1 MKKQTITAALA
12 IVSASL
18 VLTGCT
24 ITPHVNVDVSGN
36 INGSEVISESFS
48 YEPNTSITGAIV
60 SGKGGNAV
68 GENGSE
74 NPSENPGEGQFP
86 GGLDDD
92 GKNPNE
98 GKFPGGLDDDG
109 FGPDEAVSV
118 LFKVEHNSD
127 KAAEKA
133 VITGLNMDGG
143 PVWTYETKEDYIGQV
158 DNLEEIG
165 YFDGKYIFLAFGD
178 VIALDLQTGKELWVN
193 HDFKGAGMSWTT
205 DYEGEKL
212 YMCGYF
218 GPDLF
223 VMDLNGKTLNRIT
236 GKDDD
241 TYWAYKIEYINA
253 HQVDVTYESTEKAVS
268 YDPEGPSE
276 Q

>member
-12 IVSASL
+12 VVSASL

-36 INGSEVISESFS
+36 INGSEVISENFS

-92 GKNPNE
+92 GKDPNE

-109 FGPDEAVSV
+109 LGPDEAVSV
-118 LFKVEHNSD
+118 LFKVEHNND